1 VPFSF
6 EVLPT
11 FDEEE
16 ATLLLGVVDTEL
28 GARASHKLKVP
39 ILGESGRVT
48 NLSEK
53 RVVSLR
59 AGTKV
64 REWPGERAPVIATV
78 DEPVSL
84 LRTASK
90 GAFARIDLG
99 GGRPGWVAAAAALPA
114 TKGQVAKEPVLAWVT
129 GHAPPEIKL
138 VALDSYVTRDDVFR
152 VQGKAIDDQRIRD
165 LYIST
170 SQHKVYYESNQGS
183 TTPRELTFDAEI
195 PVHPGMNSI
204 MVVAREHNNSV
215 TRHFFMVRRD
225 AEDGSLMETTKFEG
239 ALLGNGNGHE

>member
-1 VPFSF
+1 L
-6 EVLPT
+6 EVR
-11 FDEEE
+11 
-16 ATLLLGVVDTEL
+16 DTEL
-28 GARASHKLKVP
+28 GASASHKLKVP
-39 ILGESGRVT
+39 ILGESSRVT

-78 DEPVSL
+78 DEPVAL
-84 LRTASK
+84 LHTASK

-99 GGRPGWVAAAAALPA
+99 GGRPGWVAAAAASPA
-114 TKGQVAKEPVLAWVT
+114 EGQVAKEPLLAWVT
-129 GHAPPEIKL
+129 GHASPEIEL
-138 VALDSYVTRDDVFR
+138 VKLDSYVTRDDVFR

-170 SQHKVYYESNQGS
+170 SRHKVYYESNQGS
-183 TTPRELTFDAEI
+183 TTPRELAFDADI
-195 PVHPGMNSI
+195 PVHPGMNAI

-225 AEDGSLMETTKFEG
+225 AKDGSLMETTKFEG
-239 ALLGNGNGHE
+239 ALLSNGNGHQ

>member
-1 VPFSF
+1 M
-6 EVLPT
+6 
-11 FDEEE
+11 
-16 ATLLLGVVDTEL
+16 AG
-28 GARASHKLKVP
+28 HKLKVP
-39 ILGESGRVT
+39 IFGESGRVT

-53 RVVSLR
+53 RTVRLG
-59 AGTKV
+59 AGTKI

-78 DEPVSL
+78 DEAALVL
-84 LRTASK
+84 HTASK
-90 GAFARIDLG
+90 GAFARVDLG
-99 GGRPGWVAAAAALPA
+99 DGRPGWVASAAASPA
-114 TKGQVAKEPVLAWVT
+114 AKGQVAKEPVLAWVT

-138 VALDSYVTRDDVFR
+138 VGLDSYVTRDDVFR

-170 SQHKVYYESNQGS
+170 SRHKVYYESNEGS
-183 TTPRELTFDAEI
+183 TTPTELSFDAEI
-195 PVHPGMNSI
+195 PVHPGMNAI

-239 ALLGNGNGHE
+239 ALLGNGNGHP